1 MAVLPLFFV
10 DSNIFYIEII
20 FSFCYTTIKAY
31 ILLFNQR
38 KLFYFLRNFNE
49 FYAFIFNNNL

>member
-31 ILLFNQR
+31 ILNIQSAEAVLFS
-38 KLFYFLRNFNE
+38 KKFNE